1 VRPEKAQVLTIYL
14 GESDQWH
21 GQPLYVAMLQ
31 LLREEG
37 CAGATAMRAIAG
49 YGASARLHA
58 SQGLR
63 WSSDASIVIQVIDQP
78 ARIERLLPRL
88 SAMLRGGLITLHET
102 EVVHV
107 TPPLLSGLP
116 ARRPVRQAMTTHL
129 TTVEP
134 ETPLAQVLTLLL
146 QAPFRALPVV
156 DREQHLLGLITTGD
170 LIRTG
175 ALPLRRGLVR
185 TALALDETTAE
196 QMRTPLTQAGQ
207 SARTAADVMNRQVRT
222 VRPEQSLRE
231 AAHLMVETGLRRL
244 PVVERDKRLVGML
257 SRTDLLRA
265 AATSPLASEAE
276 ERESAPTGGVT
287 RQANSSA
294 ASAPV
299 RDYLRSE
306 VATVHE
312 DAPLTEVF
320 EALLQSP
327 LKRVVVIDDG
337 QHVRGIISDVDLLAS
352 LQEEL
357 RPRLL
362 SWLSGLARGREQHVS
377 GASTSLG
384 PQLHRAGR
392 AGEVMNRTVV
402 TVPAT
407 ATVSE
412 AIALMMRTG
421 RKVLPVVDD
430 DGRLVGIVGRSDLLR
445 VLLEDGDDA
454 SY

>member
-1 VRPEKAQVLTIYL
+1 MRPGKAHVLTIYL

-37 CAGATAMRAIAG
+37 CAGATAMRAVAG

-63 WSSDASIVIQVIDQP
+63 WSSDATIVIQVIDQP
-78 ARIERLLPRL
+78 ARLERLLPRL

-102 EVVHV
+102 EVIQA
-107 TPPLLSGLP
+107 TPPLLAGLP
-116 ARRPVRQAMTTHL
+116 AHRPVRQAMVTGL
-129 TTVEP
+129 ITVEP
-134 ETPLAQVLTLLL
+134 ETPLAQVLALLL
-146 QAPFRALPVV
+146 RAPFRALPVV
-156 DREQHLLGLITTGD
+156 DRERHLLGLITTGD
-170 LIRTG
+170 LIRSG

-185 TALALDETTAE
+185 TALALDEATAQ
-196 QMRTPLTQAGQ
+196 QMRTPLTQAEQ

-231 AAHLMVETGLRRL
+231 AARLMVETGLRRL
-244 PVVERDKRLVGML
+244 PVVDRDQRLVGML

-265 AATSPLASEAE
+265 VTPSPLASEAE
-276 ERESAPTGGVT
+276 EREPEPGDSVAMAEG
-287 RQANSSA
+287 SSA
-294 ASAPV
+294 ASASIK
-299 RDYLRSE
+299 DYLRPA

-312 DAPLTEVF
+312 DTSLAEVL

-327 LKRVVVIDDG
+327 LKRVVVVDDG
-337 QHVRGIISDVDLLAS
+337 NHVRGIISDVDVLAH

-362 SWLSGLARGREQHVS
+362 AWLSGLARGREQQAS
-377 GASTSLG
+377 GAPLG
-384 PQLHRAGR
+384 PQMPRSGR
-392 AGEVMNRTVV
+392 AGDVMNRTVV

-421 RKVLPVVDD
+421 RKVLPVVED

-445 VLLEDGDDA
+445 VLLEDGNDGV
-454 SY
+454 